1 MSDTGTARAML
12 LVSEMEFHEPVTK
25 GRDEQWCCGK
35 RAQQWVC
42 IHPCLCGRQAPNYMN
57 DTTLHVTSAPL
68 DADRQEQLPYTR
80 IAACVDIGEGCG
92 TRKLP
97 QKLKVKAA
105 ELGQRQKLRLTAY
118 KIPGV

>member
-1 MSDTGTARAML
+1 
-12 LVSEMEFHEPVTK
+12 
-25 GRDEQWCCGK
+25 
-35 RAQQWVC
+35 
-42 IHPCLCGRQAPNYMN
+42 MN

-97 QKLKVKAA
+97 QKLKVKACRAWTAA
-105 ELGQRQKLRLTAY
+105 ETKANRL
-118 KIPGV
+118 